1 MKDPAPESPAQK
13 PDTERPLEPGL
24 YMVGTPIGN
33 LEDLGF
39 RALRALR
46 AARVVA
52 AEDTRE
58 AAKLLAHYGIQTKV
72 VSIHENS
79 TKSRIE
85 EVVNVIRGK
94 GTESASSLREGSAI
108 CAYISDAGTPGLCD
122 PGAELVKACVEAGV
136 AVHPVPGPSALMA
149 LLSVSGFRD
158 SGFRF
163 HGFFPRERKD
173 RDAFAKGAAA
183 EGGAHFFFESPHRIH
198 ACLEFLAGAFPQ
210 APLVVGRELTKRFET
225 ITRGTCAEVAA
236 ELLAKEPRGEYALG
250 LSLPAGAQGQGA
262 LREAEVVELVK
273 ELALLGAGQKVLVR
287 VAMSHGM
294 RKNEAYRL
302 ALELLAKTVGN

>member
-85 EVVNVIRGK
+85 ELARALSEEQSV
-94 GTESASSLREGSAI
+94 
-108 CAYISDAGTPGLCD
+108 CAYVSDAGTPGLCD

-136 AVHPVPGPSALMA
+136 AVHPVPGASALMA
-149 LLSVSGFRD
+149 LLSVSGFRE

-198 ACLEFLAGAFPQ
+198 ACLEFLAGAFAQ
-210 APLVVGRELTKRFET
+210 APIVVGRELTKRFET

-250 LSLPAGAQGQGA
+250 LSLPAAAEGQGA
-262 LREAEVVELVK
+262 LKEAEVVELVK

-302 ALELLAKTVGN
+302 ALELLSKTVGN